1 MLAIVDYGVG
11 NLYSLA
17 SSLGVLG
24 VEYEVAAEPA
34 RLREASHII
43 LPGVGA
49 FADAAEKLRQS
60 GMWTAVL
67 EEARRGKPL
76 LGICLGMQML
86 FDKSYEYG
94 EHAGLGLIPGEVC
107 PLIDDIAP
115 GLKVPHIGWNRLDV
129 RRDDP
134 LFRYFE
140 NGRHVYYV
148 HSFYA
153 RHCEADTLA
162 TSDYSIPV
170 TGAVRRGSVY
180 GVQFHPEKSGDA
192 GLGLLRAFAE
202 MQGEEP

>member
-202 MQGEEP
+202 MQGGEP

>member
-11 NLYSLA
+11 NLYLLA

-24 VEYEVAAEPA
+24 VEYEVASEPA

-76 LGICLGMQML
+76 MGICLGMQML

-134 LFRYFE
+134 LFRHFE
-140 NGRHVYYV
+140 NGRYVYYV

-153 RHCEADTLA
+153 KHCEADTLA
-162 TSDYSIPV
+162 TSDYSMPV
-170 TGAVRRGSVY
+170 TGVVRRGSVY

>member
-1 MLAIVDYGVG
+1 MLVIVDYGVG

-17 SSLGVLG
+17 SSLRMLG

-60 GMWTAVL
+60 GMWTALL

-86 FDKSYEYG
+86 FDRSYEYG
-94 EHAGLGLIPGEVC
+94 THAGLGLIPGEVC
-107 PLIDDIAP
+107 PLIDDVAP

-129 RRDDP
+129 RRQDP

-148 HSFYA
+148 HSYYA
-153 RHCEADTLA
+153 KHCEDDTLA

-170 TGAVRRGSVY
+170 TVAVRRGSVY
-180 GVQFHPEKSGDA
+180 GVQFLPE
-192 GLGLLRAFAE
+192 
-202 MQGEEP
+202 